1 MLQDEGSNECN
12 CAQISEGWGERMRN
26 AKQIFGISY
35 SGVLKFSSRFD
46 EGADAMKFSPYR
58 MRISG
63 LVFASALMVMALN
76 GCQSKQDA
84 AIEQAKKQAASTG
97 QVQTVTTTDKNGNTV
112 TTTVQ
117 PPAPGQKDEV
127 VTTTVT
133 PKAANPA
140 QAAATPDA
148 TAGATAGSAAAPATT
163 AAAAPP
169 PAPAPP
175 PTVNVPAGTPL
186 AIRIDHTIS
195 AKHSR
200 AGERFAGE
208 IVDPVT
214 GGNGNVL
221 IPKGSDV
228 GGVVVVAHK
237 RGHFKGA
244 STLELR
250 LTSLTLNGKTYP
262 LETRDFREH
271 KKGKGKRTAGLIAGG
286 SGLGM
291 LIGGVASGGTGLVI
305 GGLAGAG
312 AGTAGAGL
320 TGNRDLVIPAESIVH
335 FKLSD
340 DLEIQP

>member
-1 MLQDEGSNECN
+1 
-12 CAQISEGWGERMRN
+12 
-26 AKQIFGISY
+26 
-35 SGVLKFSSRFD
+35 
-46 EGADAMKFSPYR
+46 MKFSPYR

-63 LVFASALMVMALN
+63 LVFASALMAAALS
-76 GCQSKQDA
+76 GCKSKQDA

-97 QVQTVTTTDKNGNTV
+97 QPQTVTTTDKSGNTV
-112 TTTVQ
+112 TTVVQ

-133 PKAANPA
+133 PKAAA
-140 QAAATPDA
+140 
-148 TAGATAGSAAAPATT
+148 AGAPADSSGGTAAAPATT
-163 AAAAPP
+163 AAA
-169 PAPAPP
+169 PAPP
-175 PTVNVPAGTPL
+175 PPPPPIAVPAGTAL

-200 AGERFAGE
+200 AGEKFTGE
-208 IVDPVT
+208 IVDPVKDSS
-214 GGNGNVL
+214 GNDV
-221 IPKGSDV
+221 IPKGSPV
-228 GGVVVVAHK
+228 GGVVVIAHK

-250 LTSLTLNGKTYP
+250 LTSLTLNGQEYP
-262 LETRDFREH
+262 LETRDLQEH
-271 KKGKGKRTAGLIAGG
+271 KKGKGKRTAGLIGG
-286 SGLGM
+286 GAGLGM

-335 FKLSD
+335 FTLKD
-340 DLEIQP
+340 DLEIQR